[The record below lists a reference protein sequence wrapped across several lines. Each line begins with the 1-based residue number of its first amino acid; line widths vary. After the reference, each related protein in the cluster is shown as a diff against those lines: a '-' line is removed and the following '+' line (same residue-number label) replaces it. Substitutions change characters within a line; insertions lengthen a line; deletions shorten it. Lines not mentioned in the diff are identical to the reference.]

1 MNEAIRESLKS
12 NYIFGNSCG
21 FRKPEENKTEVL
33 QESVP
38 EGKLDFSSIA
48 KQSALLNENEE
59 PVNFDSISKERLY
72 EKKFDLNP
80 FKEDLDTWKNN
91 INTKTNYTVETVEIK
106 EDERTKGTKA
116 VFTLNDEVSEKES
129 DFIHEG
135 FTDTMPDKIVDF
147 ISKNNLNFE
156 FILNKKEVEFV
167 IW

>member
-21 FRKPEENKTEVL
+21 FRKPEETKSEVL
-33 QESVP
+33 HESAP
-38 EGKLDFSSIA
+38 EGKLDFSIIA

-59 PVNFDSISKERLY
+59 PVDFDSISKERLY
-72 EKKFDLNP
+72 EEKFDLNP
-80 FKEDLDTWKNN
+80 FKEDFDTWKNN

-116 VFTLNDEVSEKES
+116 VFTLNDEVSEKEN
-129 DFIHEG
+129 DFIHEE

>member
-1 MNEAIRESLKS
+1 MNNAIRESLKS

-21 FRKPEENKTEVL
+21 FRKVEETKSEPI

-38 EGKLDFSSIA
+38 EGKLDFKAIA
-48 KQSALLNENEE
+48 SQSALINESEE
-59 PVNFDSISKERLY
+59 KVDFDSISKERLY

-80 FKEDLDTWKNN
+80 FKENLETWKNN
-91 INTKTNYTVETVEIK
+91 INTKTNYTVENVEIK

-116 VFTLNDEVSEKES
+116 VFTLNDEVSEKEN
-129 DFIHEG
+129 DFVHDA
-135 FTDTMPDKIVDF
+135 FTDTMPDEIVEF
-147 ISKNNLNFE
+147 ISKNSLNFE

>member
-12 NYIFGNSCG
+12 NYVFGNSCG
-21 FRKPEENKTEVL
+21 FRKPEEIKTEVL